1 MENELFNIVLCGNE
15 CGGGIV
21 LGSFTFDELREE
33 FNNIFANIL
42 PKCKDPADALDGLEI
57 VRCVKHKDD
66 AEK

>member
-1 MENELFNIVLCGNE
+1 MEDELFNIVLGE
-15 CGGGIV
+15 TEYGSGLV
-21 LGSFTFDELREE
+21 LGSFTFDELRGEL
-33 FNNIFANIL
+33 NNIFDNIL